1 MADYRD
7 EGDAVVS
14 TGLLGHTLRLAA
26 AVVVIGLVVV
36 LLIDRN
42 DGMAGLG
49 GAAEPAAQ
57 VAAVSNSGAQT
68 GAQGW
73 DQGGGQGGSEIV
85 LKAGAHG
92 HFMVD
97 ATVDGE
103 VIRFLVDTGAS
114 SIFLTPQDAEA
125 LGWSKERLT
134 FSQRYETANGEIRAA
149 PVELRSVRIGQLEF
163 YDLPASVGE
172 APGSISLLGMSFLKR
187 FESYEFRGDT
197 MILTW

>member
-1 MADYRD
+1 MADYRE
-7 EGDAVVS
+7 EGEGIVS

-26 AVVVIGLVVV
+26 AVMVTGLVVV
-36 LLIDRN
+36 LLVDRN

-49 GAAEPAAQ
+49 DAGQAAPQ
-57 VAAVSNSGAQT
+57 VAAAPDPVAQ
-68 GAQGW
+68 A
-73 DQGGGQGGSEIV
+73 GSEIV

-103 VIRFLVDTGAS
+103 VLRFLVDTGAS
-114 SIFLTPQDAEA
+114 SIFLTPQDAERI
-125 LGWSKERLT
+125 GWSKERLT
-134 FSQRYETANGEIRAA
+134 FSQRYDTANGEIRAA

>member
-26 AVVVIGLVVV
+26 AVMGIGLVVV
-36 LLIDRN
+36 LLVDRN
-42 DGMAGLG
+42 DGIAGL
-49 GAAEPAAQ
+49 ADTEKPATQ
-57 VAAVSNSGAQT
+57 VAAAPNSGAQ
-68 GAQGW
+68 ASA
-73 DQGGGQGGSEIV
+73 QGGSEIV

-114 SIFLTPQDAEA
+114 AIFLTPQDAET

-172 APGSISLLGMSFLKR
+172 APGSISLLGMSFLQR

-197 MILTW
+197 MILSW

>member
-7 EGDAVVS
+7 EGGAVVS

-26 AVVVIGLVVV
+26 AVVVIGFVVV

-42 DGMAGLG
+42 DGMADLG
-49 GAAEPAAQ
+49 DPEEPAAQ
-57 VAAVSNSGAQT
+57 VSAVPGAGAQA
-68 GAQGW
+68 GS
-73 DQGGGQGGSEIV
+73 QGGSEIV

-114 SIFLTPQDAEA
+114 SIFLTPQDAET